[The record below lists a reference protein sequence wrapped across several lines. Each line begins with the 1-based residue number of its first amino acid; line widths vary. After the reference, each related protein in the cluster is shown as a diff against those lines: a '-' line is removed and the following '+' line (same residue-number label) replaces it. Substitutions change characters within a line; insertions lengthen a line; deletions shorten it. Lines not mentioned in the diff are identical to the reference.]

1 MSKGDFRELFRYRN
15 LTIGSSI
22 VLVLILCGLL
32 APLVAHQDPYAQ
44 NLAIT
49 FQPPSASHL
58 FGSDQYGRD
67 VFARIIY
74 GTRWALFE
82 VVMGVGMSLLF
93 GVPLGLAAGFF
104 GKRVDSVI
112 MWSTD
117 ILYAFPGIV
126 LAILLVAMLGPSLFN
141 TLLAISIF
149 AVPVYARLARNL
161 THVLKQMEFSEAAYA
176 LGAGPWRILFTHILR
191 NAMVP
196 LLIQA
201 TLTAGEVILSAS
213 GLSFLGLGAQP
224 PTAEWGAMM
233 SEGRNFLGVATYLSL
248 FPGLVITV
256 AALGFNL
263 FGDGLRDFLDP
274 KFQQRGTSG
283 HPPASRP

>member
-1 MSKGDFRELFRYRN
+1 MFRHRN
-15 LTIGSSI
+15 LTFGSMVVI
-22 VLVLILCGLL
+22 ALIACGLL
-32 APLVAHQDPYAQ
+32 APLLAGHDPYAQ
-44 NLAIT
+44 DLSNT
-49 FQPPSASHL
+49 FQPPSTGHL

-67 VFARIIY
+67 VFARIVY

-82 VVMGVGMSLLF
+82 VVLSVGMSLLF

-104 GKRVDSVI
+104 GSRVDNAI
-112 MWSTD
+112 MWAMD

-149 AVPVYARLARNL
+149 SVPVYTRLARNL
-161 THVLKQMEFSEAAYA
+161 THTLKQMEYSEAAYA
-176 LGAGPWRILFTHILR
+176 LGAGPLRILFTHILR
-191 NAMVP
+191 NAFVP
-196 LLIQA
+196 LVIQA

-233 SEGRNFLGVATYLSL
+233 SEGRNFLGVATHLSL
-248 FPGLVITV
+248 FPGLVITL
-256 AALGFNL
+256 AALGFNM
-263 FGDGLRDFLDP
+263 FGDGLRDLLDP
-274 KFQQRGTSG
+274 KFQKL
-283 HPPASRP
+283 

>member
-104 GKRVDSVI
+104 GKRVDNVI

-161 THVLKQMEFSEAAYA
+161 THALKQMEFSEAAYA

-263 FGDGLRDFLDP
+263 FGDGLRDVLDP
-274 KFQQRGTSG
+274 KFQQRGAGG
-283 HPPASRP
+283 HAPASRP

>member
-1 MSKGDFRELFRYRN
+1 MSKDDLRELFRYRN
-15 LTIGSSI
+15 LTAGGCI
-22 VLVLILCGLL
+22 VLILILCGIF
-32 APLVAHQDPYAQ
+32 APLVTRQDPYAQ

-49 FQPPSASHL
+49 FQPPSAAHL

-67 VFARIIY
+67 VFARIVY

-82 VVMGVGMSLLF
+82 VVMSVGMSLVF

-104 GKRVDSVI
+104 GKRVDSIV
-112 MWSTD
+112 MWATD

-149 AVPVYARLARNL
+149 AVPVYARLSRNL
-161 THVLKQMEFSEAAYA
+161 THTLKQMEFSEAAYA

-191 NAMVP
+191 NAFVP

-233 SEGRNFLGVATYLSL
+233 SEGRNFLGVATHLSL
-248 FPGLVITV
+248 FPGLVITI

-274 KFQQRGTSG
+274 KFQQGNAGARLK
-283 HPPASRP
+283 

>member
-1 MSKGDFRELFRYRN
+1 MSKDDFRELLRYRN

-22 VLVLILCGLL
+22 VLILILCGLF
-32 APLVAHQDPYAQ
+32 APLIARQDPYAQ

-49 FQPPSASHL
+49 FQPPSTAHL

-67 VFARIIY
+67 VFARIVY

-82 VVMGVGMSLLF
+82 VVMSAGMSLLF

-149 AVPVYARLARNL
+149 SVPVYARLSRNL
-161 THVLKQMEFSEAAYA
+161 THALKQMEFSEAAYA

-191 NAMVP
+191 NAFVP

-201 TLTAGEVILSAS
+201 TLTAGDVILSAS

-233 SEGRNFLGVATYLSL
+233 SEGRNFLGVATHLSL
-248 FPGLVITV
+248 FPGLVITI

-263 FGDGLRDFLDP
+263 FGDGLRDYLDP
-274 KFQQRGTSG
+274 KFQQRSAQG
-283 HPPASRP
+283 

>member
-1 MSKGDFRELFRYRN
+1 MRSLFRYRN
-15 LTIGSSI
+15 FTLGCVV
-22 VLVLILCGLL
+22 VLALLVCGLF
-32 APLVAHQDPYAQ
+32 APLLAHQDPYVQ
-44 NLAIT
+44 NLSRT
-49 FQPPSASHL
+49 FQPPSAAHF

-67 VFARIIY
+67 VFARIVY

-82 VVMGVGMSLLF
+82 VVMSVGMSLLL

-104 GKRVDSVI
+104 GSRIDNTI
-112 MWSTD
+112 MWATD

-149 AVPVYARLARNL
+149 SVPVYTRLTRNL
-161 THVLKQMEFSEAAYA
+161 THTLKQMEFSEAAYA

-191 NAMVP
+191 NAFVP

-201 TLTAGEVILSAS
+201 TLTAGEIILSAS

-224 PTAEWGAMM
+224 PAAEWGAMM
-233 SEGRNFLGVATYLSL
+233 SEGRNFLGVATHLSL

-256 AALGFNL
+256 SALGFNM
-263 FGDGLRDFLDP
+263 FGDGLRDILDP
-274 KFQQRGTSG
+274 KFQNGPG
-283 HPPASRP
+283 PSR

>member
-1 MSKGDFRELFRYRN
+1 MNYPNFVIGT
-15 LTIGSSI
+15 TIVS
-22 VLVLILCGLL
+22 LMILCGLF
-32 APLVAHQDPYAQ
+32 APLIAHQNPYVQ
-44 NLAIT
+44 DLAIT
-49 FQPPSASHL
+49 FQPPSMAHL

-67 VFARIIY
+67 EFARIVY

-82 VVMGVGMSLLF
+82 VVMSVGMSLLF
-93 GVPLGLAAGFF
+93 GVPLGLAAGYF
-104 GKRVDSVI
+104 GSRVDSIV
-112 MWSTD
+112 MWATD

-161 THVLKQMEFSEAAYA
+161 THTLKQMEFSEAAYA

-201 TLTAGEVILSAS
+201 TLTAGDVILSAS

-233 SEGRNFLGVATYLSL
+233 SDGRNFLGVATHLSL

-256 AALGFNL
+256 AALGFNM
-263 FGDGLRDFLDP
+263 FGDGLRDVLDP
-274 KFQQRGTSG
+274 KFQGR
-283 HPPASRP
+283 

>member
-1 MSKGDFRELFRYRN
+1 MSKDDLRLLLRYPN
-15 LTIGSSI
+15 LTIGSGI
-22 VLVLILCGLL
+22 LLVIILCGLL
-32 APLVAHQDPYAQ
+32 APLLARQNPYTQ
-44 NLAIT
+44 NLAMT
-49 FQPPSASHL
+49 FQAPSAAHL

-67 VFARIIY
+67 VFARIVY
-74 GTRWALFE
+74 GARWALFE
-82 VVMGVGMSLLF
+82 VVMSVGMSLLL

-104 GKRVDSVI
+104 GPRVDRII

-149 AVPVYARLARNL
+149 AVPVYTRLARNL
-161 THVLKQMEFSEAAYA
+161 TLGLKQMEYTEAAYA

-191 NAMVP
+191 NAFVP

-201 TLTAGEVILSAS
+201 TLTAGDVILSAS

-224 PTAEWGAMM
+224 PAAEWGAMM
-233 SEGRNFLGVATYLSL
+233 SEGRNFLGVATHLSL
-248 FPGLVITV
+248 FPGLVITI

-263 FGDGLRDFLDP
+263 FGDGLRDLLDP
-274 KFQQRGTSG
+274 KF
-283 HPPASRP
+283 ASRQR

>member
-1 MSKGDFRELFRYRN
+1 MSYNDFRELLRFRN

-22 VLVLILCGLL
+22 VLILLLCGLL
-32 APLVAHQDPYAQ
+32 APLVARQDPYAQ

-49 FQPPSASHL
+49 FQPPSAAHL

-82 VVMGVGMSLLF
+82 VVMSVGMSLLL

-104 GKRVDSVI
+104 GKRVDSLI
-112 MWSTD
+112 MWATD

-126 LAILLVAMLGPSLFN
+126 LAILLVAVLGPSLFN

-149 AVPVYARLARNL
+149 AVPVYTRLARNL
-161 THVLKQMEFSEAAYA
+161 THSLKQMEFSEAAYA
-176 LGAGPWRILFTHILR
+176 LGAGPVRILFMHILR
-191 NAMVP
+191 NAFVP

-201 TLTAGEVILSAS
+201 TLTAGDVILSAS

-224 PTAEWGAMM
+224 PAAEWGAMM
-233 SEGRNFLGVATYLSL
+233 SEGRNFLGVATHLSL

-263 FGDGLRDFLDP
+263 FGDGLRDYLDP
-274 KFQQRGTSG
+274 KFQQRGSAG
-283 HPPASRP
+283 GKK

>member
-1 MSKGDFRELFRYRN
+1 MNLFRHRN
-15 LTIGSSI
+15 LAMGGI
-22 VLVLILCGLL
+22 VVAILLL
-32 APLVAHQDPYAQ
+32 CALFAPLVAHQNPYTQ
-44 NLAIT
+44 NLAVT
-49 FQPPSASHL
+49 FEPPSLNHF

-67 VFARIIY
+67 VFARIVY
-74 GTRWALFE
+74 GSRWALFE
-82 VVMGVGMSLLF
+82 VVMSVSMSLVL

-104 GKRVDSVI
+104 GNRLDSAI
-112 MWSTD
+112 MWATD

-126 LAILLVAMLGPSLFN
+126 LAILVVAMLGPSLFN

-161 THVLKQMEFSEAAYA
+161 THTLKQMEFAEAAYA
-176 LGAGPWRILFTHILR
+176 LGAGPFRILFTHILR
-191 NAMVP
+191 NAFVP

-201 TLTAGEVILSAS
+201 TLTAGDVILSAS

-233 SEGRNFLGVATYLSL
+233 SEGRNFLGVATHLSL
-248 FPGLVITV
+248 FPGLVITI

-274 KFQQRGTSG
+274 RFQ
-283 HPPASRP
+283 SRKLGKKA

>member
-1 MSKGDFRELFRYRN
+1 MS
-15 LTIGSSI
+15 
-22 VLVLILCGLL
+22 
-32 APLVAHQDPYAQ
+32 
-44 NLAIT
+44 
-49 FQPPSASHL
+49 
-58 FGSDQYGRD
+58 
-67 VFARIIY
+67 
-74 GTRWALFE
+74 
-82 VVMGVGMSLLF
+82 VGMSLLL
-93 GVPLGLAAGFF
+93 GVPLGMIAGFF
-104 GKRVDSVI
+104 GRRVDSVI
-112 MWSTD
+112 MWATD

-191 NAMVP
+191 NAFVP

-201 TLTAGEVILSAS
+201 SLTAGDVILSAS

-224 PTAEWGAMM
+224 PAAEWGAMM
-233 SEGRNFLGVATYLSL
+233 SEGRNFLGVATHLSL
-248 FPGLVITV
+248 FPGLAITI

-263 FGDGLRDFLDP
+263 FGDGLRDLLDP
-274 KFQQRGTSG
+274 KFHGRRLLG
-283 HPPASRP
+283 RVK

>member
-32 APLVAHQDPYAQ
+32 APLLAHQDPYAQ

-161 THVLKQMEFSEAAYA
+161 THALKQMEFSEAAYA

-201 TLTAGEVILSAS
+201 TLTAGEVILSGS

-274 KFQQRGTSG
+274 KFQQRGAG
-283 HPPASRP
+283 GPPPTSRP

>member
-1 MSKGDFRELFRYRN
+1 MRFLRYRN
-15 LTIGSSI
+15 LTFGTAVI
-22 VLVLILCGLL
+22 VMLILCGLL
-32 APLVAHQDPYAQ
+32 APLLAHHDPYAQ
-44 NLAIT
+44 DLSIT
-49 FQPPSASHL
+49 FQSPSAAHF

-67 VFARIIY
+67 VFARILY
-74 GTRWALFE
+74 GARWALFE
-82 VVMGVGMSLLF
+82 VVMSVGMSLIL
-93 GVPLGLAAGFF
+93 GVPLGMAAGFF
-104 GKRVDSVI
+104 GSIVDSI
-112 MWSTD
+112 TMWATD

-126 LAILLVAMLGPSLFN
+126 LAILLVAVLGPSLFN

-161 THVLKQMEFSEAAYA
+161 TLTLKQMEFSEAAHA

-191 NAMVP
+191 NAFVP

-201 TLTAGEVILSAS
+201 TLTAGDVILSAS

-248 FPGLVITV
+248 FPGLAITI
-256 AALGFNL
+256 AALGFNM
-263 FGDGLRDFLDP
+263 FGDGLGDFLDP
-274 KFQQRGTSG
+274 KFQTGPSSGT
-283 HPPASRP
+283 R

>member
-1 MSKGDFRELFRYRN
+1 MRKGDFLHLLGYRN
-15 LTIGSSI
+15 LTFGAA
-22 VLVLILCGLL
+22 VVAGLILCGLL
-32 APLVAHQDPYAQ
+32 APLLARQDPYAQ

-49 FQPPSASHL
+49 FQSPSIDHL

-67 VFARIIY
+67 VFARIVY

-82 VVMGVGMSLLF
+82 VVMSIGMSLLF
-93 GVPLGLAAGFF
+93 GVPLGLIAGFF
-104 GKRVDSVI
+104 GSRIDSAI
-112 MWSTD
+112 MWATD

-126 LAILLVAMLGPSLFN
+126 LAILLVAVLGPSLFN

-149 AVPVYARLARNL
+149 AVPVYARLSRNL
-161 THVLKQMEFSEAAYA
+161 THSLKQMEFSEAAHA

-191 NAMVP
+191 NAFVP

-201 TLTAGEVILSAS
+201 TLTAGDVILSAS

-248 FPGLVITV
+248 FPGLAITI
-256 AALGFNL
+256 AALGFNM
-263 FGDGLRDFLDP
+263 FGDGLRDLLDP
-274 KFQQRGTSG
+274 KFQSRGLK
-283 HPPASRP
+283 

>member
-1 MSKGDFRELFRYRN
+1 MSKDDFRAVFRYRN

-22 VLVLILCGLL
+22 VLILILCGLF
-32 APLVAHQDPYAQ
+32 APLLARQDPYAQ

-49 FQPPSASHL
+49 FQQPSTTHF

-67 VFARIIY
+67 VFARIVY
-74 GTRWALFE
+74 GARWALFE
-82 VVMGVGMSLLF
+82 VVMSVGMSLLF

-104 GKRVDSVI
+104 GKRLDSLI

-149 AVPVYARLARNL
+149 AVPVYTRLSRNL
-161 THVLKQMEFSEAAYA
+161 THTLKRMEFSEAAYA

-191 NAMVP
+191 NAFVP

-201 TLTAGEVILSAS
+201 TLTAGDVILSAS

-224 PTAEWGAMM
+224 PAAEWGAMM
-233 SEGRNFLGVATYLSL
+233 SEGRNFLGVATHLSL
-248 FPGLVITV
+248 FPGLVITI
-256 AALGFNL
+256 AALGFNM
-263 FGDGLRDFLDP
+263 FGDGLRDILDP
-274 KFQQRGTSG
+274 KFQKRS
-283 HPPASRP
+283 

>member
-1 MSKGDFRELFRYRN
+1 MSKDDFRELFRYRN
-15 LTIGSSI
+15 LTIGSGI
-22 VLVLILCGLL
+22 VLLLVLCGLF
-32 APLVAHQDPYAQ
+32 APLVAGQDPYAQ

-49 FQPPSASHL
+49 FEPPSSAHL

-67 VFARIIY
+67 VFARIVY

-82 VVMGVGMSLLF
+82 VVMSVGMSLLF

-126 LAILLVAMLGPSLFN
+126 LAILLVAVLGPSLFN

-149 AVPVYARLARNL
+149 AVPVYARLSRNL
-161 THVLKQMEFSEAAYA
+161 THALKQMEFSEAAYA

-191 NAMVP
+191 NAFVP

-201 TLTAGEVILSAS
+201 TLTAGDVILSAS

-233 SEGRNFLGVATYLSL
+233 SEGRNFLGVATHLSL

-274 KFQQRGTSG
+274 KFQQRNAGGSVK
-283 HPPASRP
+283 

>member
-1 MSKGDFRELFRYRN
+1 MNKGDFRELLRYRN

-22 VLVLILCGLL
+22 VLILILCGVL
-32 APLVAHQDPYAQ
+32 APLIAHQDPYAQ

-49 FQPPSASHL
+49 FQPPSSVHL

-67 VFARIIY
+67 VFARIVY

-82 VVMGVGMSLLF
+82 VVMGVSMSLLF

-161 THVLKQMEFSEAAYA
+161 THALKQMEFSEAAYA

-191 NAMVP
+191 NAIVP

-248 FPGLVITV
+248 FPGLVITI

-274 KFQQRGTSG
+274 KFQQRGRG
-283 HPPASRP
+283 K

>member
-1 MSKGDFRELFRYRN
+1 MSKDDFRELLRYRN

-22 VLVLILCGLL
+22 VLILILCGLF

-49 FQPPSASHL
+49 FQPPSTAHL

-67 VFARIIY
+67 VFARIVY

-82 VVMGVGMSLLF
+82 VVMSAGMSLLF

-149 AVPVYARLARNL
+149 SVPVYARLSRNL
-161 THVLKQMEFSEAAYA
+161 THALKQMEFSEAAYA

-191 NAMVP
+191 NAFVP

-201 TLTAGEVILSAS
+201 TLTAGDVILSAS

-224 PTAEWGAMM
+224 PSAEWGAMM
-233 SEGRNFLGVATYLSL
+233 SEGRNFLGVATHLSL
-248 FPGLVITV
+248 FPGLVITI

-263 FGDGLRDFLDP
+263 FGDGLRDYLDP
-274 KFQQRGTSG
+274 KFQQRSAPGQN
-283 HPPASRP
+283 R

>member
-1 MSKGDFRELFRYRN
+1 MNKQDLTSLLRYRN
-15 LTIGSSI
+15 LTFG
-22 VLVLILCGLL
+22 LCVVAAMMVCGIF
-32 APLVAHQDPYAQ
+32 APLMTHHDPYAQ
-44 NLAIT
+44 NLAVT
-49 FQPPSASHL
+49 FQPPSSAHL

-67 VFARIIY
+67 VFARILY

-82 VVMGVGMSLLF
+82 VALSIAMSLVL
-93 GVPLGLAAGFF
+93 GVPLGMIAGYF
-104 GKRVDSVI
+104 GSRVDSLI
-112 MWSTD
+112 MWATD

-126 LAILLVAMLGPSLFN
+126 LAILLVAALGPSLFN

-149 AVPVYARLARNL
+149 AIPVYARLARNL
-161 THVLKQMEFSEAAYA
+161 THTLKQMEFSEAAHA

-191 NAMVP
+191 NAFVP

-201 TLTAGEVILSAS
+201 TLTAGDVILSAS

-248 FPGLVITV
+248 FPGLAITI
-256 AALGFNL
+256 AALGFNM
-263 FGDGLRDFLDP
+263 FGDGLRDALDP
-274 KFQQRGTSG
+274 RFQV
-283 HPPASRP
+283 SRRT